1 MVGFASDGVI
11 AYMKLKISVDMGMKM
26 GRVIERLLSIY
37 RALAQTPRPQTGSD
51 DTHL

>member
-11 AYMKLKISVDMGMKM
+11 VYMRLKISVGMGMKM
-26 GRVIERLLSIY
+26 GGDRELAERY

-51 DTHL
+51 GTHP